1 MSECLAGE
9 KEKIL
14 KSEAL
19 LVATDCPGSL
29 FQLRANLEKESH
41 PFKTFHTA
49 ELYAKVMEKI
59 SRQQT

>member
-29 FQLRANLEKESH
+29 FQLRANLEKENH
-41 PFKTFHTA
+41 PFNIFHMS
-49 ELYAKVMEKI
+49 ELYAKVTGKI
-59 SRQQT
+59 SSEYT